1 MFNLFISFAEIL
13 GQYFRNF
20 RNKQWVQ
27 DEMDHHQPVADD
39 YMNYFQRTYGGASMC
54 SLLDNF
60 KVVQIFNIT

>member
-27 DEMDHHQPVADD
+27 DEMDHHQPVADN
-39 YMNYFQRTYGGASMC
+39 YMIYFQRTYGGASM
-54 SLLDNF
+54 
-60 KVVQIFNIT
+60 